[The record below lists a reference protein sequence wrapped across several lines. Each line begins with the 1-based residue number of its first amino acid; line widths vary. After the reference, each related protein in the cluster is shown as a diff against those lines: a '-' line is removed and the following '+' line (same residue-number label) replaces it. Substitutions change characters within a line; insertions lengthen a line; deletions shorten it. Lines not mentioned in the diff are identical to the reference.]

1 VDVITVTYRSAR
13 HVGGCIGSVLR
24 SPLVE
29 SVVVVDNASG
39 DGSPIAARDAGARV
53 VVANDENVGFARAVN
68 QGLEHTTASR
78 VLLLNPD
85 ARLEPAA
92 LGRLEA
98 LFTADPRVA
107 IVAPLLRDERGRL
120 RAGAG
125 RAATVARRVGLCVP
139 LVGRAPAFR
148 PEYGLPSCEDPPRA
162 VAEAGYVF
170 GAAMLVDRRFLE
182 EAGGFDERFFLF
194 AEDEDLC
201 RRARLAGRRVL
212 IDGGAVADHVGGA
225 SSPDEAAMEGQRLFS
240 TWRLFDKWEGRR
252 AAEAY
257 HLGVLW
263 AFQMRAAAASLSPP
277 TRRTIEGTA
286 RLFDEA
292 VQSGADPLKRPTSAR
307 GRAED
312 GR

>member
-1 VDVITVTYRSAR
+1 VTYRSAR
-13 HVGGCIGSVLR
+13 HVSGCVGSVLR

-39 DGSPIAARDAGARV
+39 DGSPNAARDAGARI

-68 QGLEHTTASR
+68 QGLEHATASR

-98 LFTADPRVA
+98 LLAADPRVA

-139 LVGRAPAFR
+139 LLGRAPAFR
-148 PEYGLPSCEDPPRA
+148 PEYGLPSGDTSRA

-225 SSPDEAAMEGQRLFS
+225 SSPDEAAMEAQRLFS
-240 TWRLFDKWEGRR
+240 TWRLFDKWEGRL
-252 AAEAY
+252 AAGAY
-257 HLGVLW
+257 HRGIVS
-263 AFQMRAAAASLSPP
+263 AFLLREACAAAGGTPRSLGR
-277 TRRTIEGTA
+277 TR
-286 RLFDEA
+286 RLFDAA
-292 VQSGADPLKRPTSAR
+292 VRSGCEPLLMGA
-307 GRAED
+307 
-312 GR
+312 